1 MGINDEI
8 DSIALLQSDKMG
20 ANVLESKELTKRF
33 GGVIAV
39 DGVSLSVKRDE
50 VKALIGPNGAGKT
63 TLFNLLSG
71 ALEPTAGRIYLDE
84 EEITDLPPERIA
96 RRGVARSFQITNLF
110 EDLSVLDNVRVAV
123 QAECAGGWNFFQHV
137 DSKAEYR
144 DRALEI
150 IETVG
155 LAEYRDKIAGTLSHG
170 DKRAL
175 ELGLVLALNPEV
187 LLLDEPFAGM
197 SRFEIEEMQELL
209 EDISGSY
216 TVLLVEHN
224 IDVVM
229 AVANNVAV
237 LDGGELI
244 ADGTPK
250 EVQQDERVQNAYL
263 GGHR

>member
-1 MGINDEI
+1 MANNI
-8 DSIALLQSDKMG
+8 LQSED
-20 ANVLESKELTKRF
+20 LTKRF
-33 GGVIAV
+33 GGLVAV
-39 DGVSLSVKRDE
+39 DGVSLTVERDE

-71 ALEPTAGRIYLDE
+71 SLDPTAGRVYLDDE
-84 EEITDLPPERIA
+84 DITAFPPEQVA
-96 RRGVARSFQITNLF
+96 RRGIARSFQITNLF
-110 EDLSVLDNVRVAV
+110 DDLSVFRNVRTAV
-123 QAECAGGWNFFQHV
+123 QAERAGGWNFFQHA
-137 DSKAEYR
+137 DSKTEYR

-155 LAEYRDKIAGTLSHG
+155 LMEYQHELAGTLSHG

-175 ELGLVLALNPEV
+175 ELGLVLALEPKV

-197 SRFEIEEMQELL
+197 SGFEIEQMRELL
-209 EDISGSY
+209 EDVSDSY

-229 AVANNVAV
+229 AVADSVAV

-244 ADGTPK
+244 ADDTPH
-250 EVQQDERVQNAYL
+250 EVQSDERVQEAYL
-263 GGHR
+263 GGA